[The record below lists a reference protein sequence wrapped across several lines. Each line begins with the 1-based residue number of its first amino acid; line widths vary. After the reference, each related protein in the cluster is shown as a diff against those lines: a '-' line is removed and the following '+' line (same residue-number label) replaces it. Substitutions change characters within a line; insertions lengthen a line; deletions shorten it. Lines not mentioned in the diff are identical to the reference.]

1 MSVNQ
6 REGERKGKK
15 KEEKIKEKK
24 KKKRIEVTTKDILF
38 IVSLYYPFTVEKLVL
53 DLFHTC

>member
-6 REGERKGKK
+6 REGERKGKE
-15 KEEKIKEKK
+15 KEEK